1 MAQDE
6 LRDVTP
12 QELAELDAGLA
23 GIEPDAE
30 TTLSPQSE
38 TPTDIDAKSDDE
50 EPER

>member
-30 TTLSPQSE
+30 KTLSPQSE